1 MEYKNAVSGLLIAL
15 FSSSV
20 FSAECYIRSAT
31 VSQSAKAIERIADK
45 DRQIVPHAKNQNKCI
60 VTFRAYI
67 SGKWYLAQGESI
79 ADSWGSIDQACAKAE
94 QSGRMNILERV
105 SGNKL
110 SVDQEMMC
118 TDKPLPKDN
127 KTAVNVGDML
137 WESEVQP
144 HPVYKD
150 NFSFRG
156 SLCRWFV
163 ETAPTKG
170 SVEMSQGIIC
180 RRPDQTAWKVVDK
193 W

>member
-1 MEYKNAVSGLLIAL
+1 MEYKNTVSGLLIAL
-15 FSSSV
+15 LSTSAV
-20 FSAECYIRSAT
+20 SAECYIRSAT
-31 VSQSAKAIERIADK
+31 VSQSVKSIERIADR
-45 DRQIVPHAKNQNKCI
+45 DRQIVSLAKNQNKCI
-60 VTFRAYI
+60 ITFRAYI

-79 ADSWGSIDQACAKAE
+79 SDNWGSVDQACAKAE
-94 QSGRMNILERV
+94 QSARLNILERV

-118 TDKPLPKDN
+118 TDKPMPVEKN
-127 KTAVNVGDML
+127 NVNVGDMV

-144 HPVYKD
+144 HPLHKD
-150 NFSFRG
+150 NFRFRG

-163 ETAPTKG
+163 ESSPNKG

-180 RRPDQTAWKVVDK
+180 RRPDQSAWKVVDK